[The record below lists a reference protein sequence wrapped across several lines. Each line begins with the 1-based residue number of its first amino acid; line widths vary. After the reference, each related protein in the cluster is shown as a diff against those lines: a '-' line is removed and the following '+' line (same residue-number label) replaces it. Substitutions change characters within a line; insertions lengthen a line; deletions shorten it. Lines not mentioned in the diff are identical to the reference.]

1 MERASSSSSE
11 SSSSMASSSD
21 HQTSH
26 FVTSSMLSR
35 TSSSSSSAFGDYIGT
50 ESCFDILEENG
61 VVSAPTRPSN
71 RYRYG
76 GRRREEREAR
86 AAAAREFPPLIPLL
100 AQTENLLPHMPWVLK
115 RVVTSDG
122 RLILREEKMEIGL
135 EPKDAVDWSY
145 RGEGAVNLVLAYTGS
160 SPSFLGKMMRIQK
173 MPNDGKED
181 NGNTSG
187 NGLTSHEKVIWGECK
202 ELVSCQNKEIVEF
215 LFVKHVMRPMLGH
228 KHVNPGMRLLVAK
241 EFLESVENI
250 VTSQR
255 PSWRADAASVDTNRN
270 SVLLMDDLTLFAH
283 GRVEDKPCLSVEI
296 KPKCGFLPSSSFIAE
311 ENVIKKSITRFEMHQ
326 VLKLHDN
333 EISEISE
340 YDPLDLFSGSKDRI
354 HRAIRALYATP
365 QNNFRVFLNGSLVFG
380 GLGGG
385 TCKTTSKVEQDFEH
399 LLKDIIKTKDG
410 SRANHFIELVA
421 ETVYT
426 SGVLDHLLDVQK
438 LDKYN
443 IEGAVHV
450 YYDLINQPC
459 RVCKELEKSKTSS
472 TSQFSSMHSIPMA
485 EKVNVLKEFLISAT
499 AKDCS
504 VMISFR
510 STDAVISRS
519 SSHSN
524 LHLESAKQEFDY
536 KVHFIDLDMR
546 PLKKMEVYYELD
558 KKIMNTYLEM
568 VKKKEARGERRAQ
581 RQCF

>member
-1 MERASSSSSE
+1 MFHPLYPEPAMSN
-11 SSSSMASSSD
+11 
-21 HQTSH
+21 T
-26 FVTSSMLSR
+26 LK
-35 TSSSSSSAFGDYIGT
+35 
-50 ESCFDILEENG
+50 
-61 VVSAPTRPSN
+61 VVW
-71 RYRYG
+71 
-76 GRRREEREAR
+76 
-86 AAAAREFPPLIPLL
+86 
-100 AQTENLLPHMPWVLK
+100 Q
-115 RVVTSDG
+115 
-122 RLILREEKMEIGL
+122 
-135 EPKDAVDWSY
+135 
-145 RGEGAVNLVLAYTGS
+145 
-160 SPSFLGKMMRIQK
+160 
-173 MPNDGKED
+173 
-181 NGNTSG
+181 
-187 NGLTSHEKVIWGECK
+187 
-202 ELVSCQNKEIVEF
+202 
-215 LFVKHVMRPMLGH
+215 
-228 KHVNPGMRLLVAK
+228 
-241 EFLESVENI
+241 
-250 VTSQR
+250 
-255 PSWRADAASVDTNRN
+255 
-270 SVLLMDDLTLFAH
+270 
-283 GRVEDKPCLSVEI
+283 
-296 KPKCGFLPSSSFIAE
+296 
-311 ENVIKKSITRFEMHQ
+311 
-326 VLKLHDN
+326 
-333 EISEISE
+333 ISEISE

-354 HRAIRALYATP
+354 HKAIRALYATP

-536 KVHFIDLDMR
+536 KASSFIC
-546 PLKKMEVYYELD
+546 
-558 KKIMNTYLEM
+558 IYLI
-568 VKKKEARGERRAQ
+568 RI
-581 RQCF
+581 

>member
-26 FVTSSMLSR
+26 IVTSSMLSR

-215 LFVKHVMRPMLGH
+215 LFVKHVMRPLLGH

-354 HRAIRALYATP
+354 HKAIRALYATP

>member
-1 MERASSSSSE
+1 
-11 SSSSMASSSD
+11 
-21 HQTSH
+21 
-26 FVTSSMLSR
+26 
-35 TSSSSSSAFGDYIGT
+35 
-50 ESCFDILEENG
+50 
-61 VVSAPTRPSN
+61 
-71 RYRYG
+71 
-76 GRRREEREAR
+76 
-86 AAAAREFPPLIPLL
+86 
-100 AQTENLLPHMPWVLK
+100 
-115 RVVTSDG
+115 
-122 RLILREEKMEIGL
+122 MEIGL

-215 LFVKHVMRPMLGH
+215 LFVKHVMRPLLGH

-354 HRAIRALYATP
+354 HKAIRALYATP

-472 TSQFSSMHSIPMA
+472 TSQFSFMHSIPMA

-510 STDAVISRS
+510 STDA
-519 SSHSN
+519 
-524 LHLESAKQEFDY
+524 
-536 KVHFIDLDMR
+536 VHFIDLDMR

-581 RQCF
+581 RQ